1 MSIQQRA
8 IIGVLVI
15 AGFVFFSNKSTKG
28 LTNDEVQ
35 NIINTVN
42 ESFDKAEK
50 KVFGDE
56 PDEPDVPS
64 GPDPDPDKCICQ
76 GTGKIVQGD
85 GHITPCPYH
94 SGQPLNEG
102 EIPSLEEETKPPT
115 YRVIPRKRIFGNLF
129 RWFFIN

>member
-15 AGFVFFSNKSTKG
+15 VGFIFFSSKSTEG
-28 LTNDEVQ
+28 LTKDETQ
-35 NIINTVN
+35 LIINTVN

-56 PDEPDVPS
+56 PDGPDGPS

-76 GTGKIVQGD
+76 GTGKIIQGD
-85 GHITPCPYH
+85 GHVTPCPYH
-94 SGQPLNEG
+94 SGQPLNEI
-102 EIPSLEEETKPPT
+102 EIPSLDEEIKPPS
-115 YRVIPRKRIFGNLF
+115 YKVIPRRRVFGNLF
-129 RWFFIN
+129 RWFFTN

>member
-15 AGFVFFSNKSTKG
+15 AGFVFFSNKSTNG

-50 KVFGDE
+50 KVFGDK
-56 PDEPDVPS
+56 PDGPDGPDVPS

-76 GTGKIVQGD
+76 GTGKIIQGRRSRY
-85 GHITPCPYH
+85 TV
-94 SGQPLNEG
+94 S
-102 EIPSLEEETKPPT
+102 IP
-115 YRVIPRKRIFGNLF
+115 
-129 RWFFIN
+129 